1 MYHTQLDALSPAV
14 DVLVRDLPES
24 STREK
29 AVLTLKTAVEVWYI
43 YTSLVP
49 GSTHLFITFSILKG
63 WVEPGNEEL

>member
-29 AVLTLKTAVEVWYI
+29 AVLTLKTAVEV
-43 YTSLVP
+43 
-49 GSTHLFITFSILKG
+49 
-63 WVEPGNEEL
+63 